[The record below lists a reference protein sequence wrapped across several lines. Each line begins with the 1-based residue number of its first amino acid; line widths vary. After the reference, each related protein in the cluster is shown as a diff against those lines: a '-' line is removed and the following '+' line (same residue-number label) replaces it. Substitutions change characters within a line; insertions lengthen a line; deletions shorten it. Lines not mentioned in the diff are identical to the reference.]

1 MIDSRSFVKL
11 SNTNP
16 MVAVDNSRIING
28 NQTLRSKER
37 ISTKTPGGH
46 SNIEKPKILKLATIN
61 IQHAGNSKLEQATR
75 CLREM
80 KIDIAVLTET
90 KLPIYHT
97 TNCEGYHITVS
108 EAVSNSQGGVA
119 LCVQCLS
126 AGHGRVPCRPE
137 FCAVALAGMMT

>member
-1 MIDSRSFVKL
+1 
-11 SNTNP
+11 

-119 LCVQCLS
+119 LCVRTSRYFLVEGTKTYGNNVISTQLVS
-126 AGHGRVPCRPE
+126 GGEKMASNRRIY
-137 FCAVALAGMMT
+137 TTK